1 MSDLQITKINVNDIY
16 YDVHNPRSKYDS
28 PFEMSEDIFDE
39 EIQKQLIPNLL
50 GNPDG
55 GVGYSV
61 NSLKESIKT
70 AGTIVTPIW
79 VKKVNDRFVCIEGN
93 TRLYIYKNLL
103 VEDEADKRARWEKIP
118 AIVYENLDPEQEHK
132 LKLTAH
138 IVGTRE
144 WKPYNK
150 AKYIS
155 ELLTGGSLTW
165 DEIANIVG
173 GRKTE
178 LQKLVQAQINYD
190 EFFIPIRQEKTQK
203 LFSHYVEK
211 EKYSPV
217 EDRMREYGFT
227 EEDFAKWVAD
237 EKFGMAI
244 NVRKLP
250 KVLQNDKA
258 REIFLAQDIRE
269 AEKYINI
276 ESTVDLSKVKLD
288 ALIAELTERLSRMD
302 SESLDDN
309 SALTKQIVQL
319 QQYINGIL
327 EDIDTDE

>member
-1 MSDLQITKINVNDIY
+1 MSDLQITKINVSDIY
-16 YDVHNPRSKYDS
+16 FDVHNPRSKYDS
-28 PFEMSEDIFDE
+28 PFELSEDIFNE
-39 EIQKQLIPNLL
+39 EVQKQLIPNLL

-79 VKKVNDRFVCIEGN
+79 VKKVDDKYVCIEGN

-103 VEDEADKRARWEKIP
+103 EEDSPERRERWEKIP
-118 AIVYENLDPEQEHK
+118 AIVYEDLDPEQEHK

-155 ELLTGGSLTW
+155 ELLEGGSLTW

-178 LQKLVQAQINYD
+178 LQKLVQAQMNYD
-190 EFFIPIRQEKTQK
+190 EYFIPIRQEKTQK

-217 EDRMREYGFT
+217 EDRMREYDFT

-258 REIFLAQDIRE
+258 REIFLAQDIKE
-269 AEKYINI
+269 AEKFLNV
-276 ESTVDLSKVKLD
+276 ESTVDLSKVSLD
-288 ALIAELTERLSRMD
+288 ALIAELSERLSRMD
-302 SESLDDN
+302 AESLDDD
-309 SALTKQIVQL
+309 AGLTKQIVQL

-327 EDIDTDE
+327 EDIESDD

>member
-1 MSDLQITKINVNDIY
+1 
-16 YDVHNPRSKYDS
+16 
-28 PFEMSEDIFDE
+28 MSEDIFDE

-70 AGTIVTPIW
+70 AGTIVTPII
-79 VKKVNDRFVCIEGN
+79 KKVNDRFVCIEGN

-103 VEDEADKRARWEKIP
+103 VEDEADKSKMEK
-118 AIVYENLDPEQEHK
+118 YQLHHENLDPEQEHK

-178 LQKLVQAQINYD
+178 LQKLVQAQMNYD

-203 LFSHYVEK
+203 FFPIMSK
-211 EKYSPV
+211 KKSTPV
-217 EDRMREYGFT
+217 EDRMGN
-227 EEDFAKWVAD
+227 
-237 EKFGMAI
+237 MALLKKI
-244 NVRKLP
+244 L
-250 KVLQNDKA
+250 
-258 REIFLAQDIRE
+258 
-269 AEKYINI
+269 
-276 ESTVDLSKVKLD
+276 LS
-288 ALIAELTERLSRMD
+288 
-302 SESLDDN
+302 
-309 SALTKQIVQL
+309 
-319 QQYINGIL
+319 G
-327 EDIDTDE
+327 